1 MSTNLR
7 LFLRFVG
14 FVAGIAIGAYFGA
27 FLASAG
33 DLRDAGSTILLITL
47 SIGGIGYVMGPH
59 VTRRVFRRVR
69 QRIREASVDDL
80 VAITVGL
87 VVGGVA
93 SALLAVPISYLPDP
107 LGSVLPVLLA
117 LALCTVA
124 IGSMLSRKHELIGP
138 WLPDPR
144 VTDEDVPAVP
154 PVEAEPESVTL
165 LDTNILI
172 DGRVLDLLA
181 SGFLRGQLQIPRF
194 ILTELQYIADASDPL
209 RRQRGRRGLDVVAR
223 LREQYG
229 SRITIIDSLERVD
242 SGEPVDSQLVA
253 TAQELRATILT
264 NDFNLNQVAAAQDVT
279 VLNLNELSRVMRAPV
294 VPGEDLSL
302 MVSQEGREPGQG
314 VGFLDDGTM
323 VVIDGGQSLVG
334 QSVNVTVT
342 RLLQTGAGRMIFATP
357 ATVPA

>member
-7 LFLRFVG
+7 LILRFIG

-27 FLASAG
+27 FLASASE
-33 DLRDAGSTILLITL
+33 LRDAGSTIMLIAL
-47 SIGGIGYVMGPH
+47 SIGGIGYVLGPH
-59 VTRRVFRRVR
+59 VSRGVFRRVR
-69 QRIREASVDDL
+69 QRIRDASLIDL

-93 SALLAVPISYLPDP
+93 SALLAVPVSYLPDP
-107 LGSVLPVLLA
+107 AGSVFPFIIA

-124 IGSMLSRKHELIGP
+124 IGITLSRKRELVGP
-138 WLPDPR
+138 WLPTIPDDDEADP
-144 VTDEDVPAVP
+144 
-154 PVEAEPESVTL
+154 AEKVLAPEPITL

-172 DGRVLDLLA
+172 DGRVVELLA
-181 SGFLRGQLQIPRF
+181 TGFLGGTLQIPRF
-194 ILTELQYIADASDPL
+194 ILAELQYIADASEPL

-223 LREQYG
+223 LREEYPDL
-229 SRITIIDSLERVD
+229 IDIVD
-242 SGEPVDSQLVA
+242 LPDSINASQPVDSRLVE
-253 TAQELRATILT
+253 TARAIDARILT
-264 NDFNLNQVAAAQDVT
+264 NDFNLNQVAAAQDVS

-294 VPGEDLSL
+294 LPGEDLSL
-302 MVSQEGREPGQG
+302 TVSQEGREPGQG

-342 RLLQTGAGRMIFATP
+342 RLLQTGAGRMVFATP

>member
-1 MSTNLR
+1 MSTNVR

-27 FLASAG
+27 FLASAS
-33 DLRDAGSTILLITL
+33 DLRYAGSTVLLITL
-47 SIGGIGYVMGPH
+47 SLGGIGYVMGPR

-69 QRIREASVDDL
+69 QRIREASLDDL

-87 VVGGVA
+87 VIGGVA
-93 SALLAVPISYLPDP
+93 STLLAVPISYLPDP

-124 IGSMLSRKHELIGP
+124 TGIMLSRKHELIGP
-138 WLPDPR
+138 WLPESGES
-144 VTDEDVPAVP
+144 DEDVPAEP
-154 PVEAEPESVTL
+154 AVEAESVTL
-165 LDTNILI
+165 LETNILI
-172 DGRVLDLLA
+172 DGRVVELLA
-181 SGFLRGQLQIPRF
+181 SGFLRGRLQIPRF
-194 ILTELQYIADASDPL
+194 ILTELQYIADASEPL

-229 SRITIIDSLERVD
+229 GRIEIIDPPEGVTPEQPID
-242 SGEPVDSQLVA
+242 SRLVE
-253 TAQELRATILT
+253 TARELNATILT
-264 NDFNLNQVAAAQDVT
+264 NDFNLNQVAAAQDVA

-294 VPGEDLSL
+294 LPGEDLRL
-302 MVSQEGREPGQG
+302 MVSQEGREPGKG